1 MLLDLLNE
9 QVIQPCLKG
18 TTKEEIIEEL
28 VGILDAAQS
37 FDSPEKRELAKR
49 DVWKHEQ
56 LLSTGMQHG
65 IAIPHAKTSA
75 VSQLSVCFGISRV
88 PVEFQSVD
96 KLPAR
101 IFIMI
106 LSPPDRIGP
115 HIRFLSE
122 LGIILKQKKIR
133 KALLQA
139 QTKEDIL
146 TTLGH
151 SSSL

>member
-1 MLLDLLNE
+1 MLFDVINE
-9 QVIQPCLKG
+9 QVIEPCLQG
-18 TTKEEIIEEL
+18 TTKEEIINEL
-28 VGILDAAQS
+28 IAILDAAQV
-37 FDSPEKRELAKR
+37 FDSPEKRERAKQ
-49 DVWKHEQ
+49 DVYKHEQ

-75 VSQLSVCFGISRV
+75 VGQLTACFGISRI

-96 KLPAR
+96 EQPAR

-106 LSPPDRIGP
+106 LSPLDSIGP

-122 LGIILKQKKIR
+122 LGIILKQKKVR

-139 QTKEDIL
+139 TTKEDIL
-146 TTLGH
+146 TALGR
-151 SSSL
+151 SSRL